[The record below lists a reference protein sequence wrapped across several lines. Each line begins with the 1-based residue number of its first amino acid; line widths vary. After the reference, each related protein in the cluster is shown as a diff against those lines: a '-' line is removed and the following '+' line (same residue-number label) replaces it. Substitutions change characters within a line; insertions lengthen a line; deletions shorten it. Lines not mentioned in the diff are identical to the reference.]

1 MTTMKKWIAL
11 LLTLTLLLSFTAC
24 MGGTDKPDATDPDD
38 TGASA
43 ELTENGSAA
52 DPSAAFDVG
61 SLNWVDGELD
71 CYGYKEQG
79 EDCYLSFRRPESFTA
94 VEHDNSGEQYRGYY
108 FHPENP
114 DATANESPYG
124 IYAYFMQGGYGGHK
138 AGFEESLPNGF
149 AERELG
155 GRTVLFGELPADE
168 NTGSHT
174 FVYYV
179 GYDEEDWA
187 RIWILLVEPEADGAF
202 RQTFE
207 QSLRFTKE

>member
-71 CYGYKEQG
+71 CYGYKGRAVPRLLLPPGKPGRDRERIPLRNLRLFHAG
-79 EDCYLSFRRPESFTA
+79 RLRRT
-94 VEHDNSGEQYRGYY
+94 
-108 FHPENP
+108 
-114 DATANESPYG
+114 
-124 IYAYFMQGGYGGHK
+124 
-138 AGFEESLPNGF
+138 
-149 AERELG
+149 
-155 GRTVLFGELPADE
+155 
-168 NTGSHT
+168 
-174 FVYYV
+174 
-179 GYDEEDWA
+179 
-187 RIWILLVEPEADGAF
+187 
-202 RQTFE
+202 
-207 QSLRFTKE
+207 

>member
-71 CYGYKEQG
+71 CYGYKAKG
-79 EDCYLSFRRPESFTA
+79 EDCYLSFRRPESCTA

-114 DATANESPYG
+114 DAT
-124 IYAYFMQGGYGGHK
+124 YAC
-138 AGFEESLPNGF
+138 LN
-149 AERELG
+149 
-155 GRTVLFGELPADE
+155 FGEA
-168 NTGSHT
+168 
-174 FVYYV
+174 FC
-179 GYDEEDWA
+179 
-187 RIWILLVEPEADGAF
+187 PEAIRERSLLLDGDIGEILSA
-202 RQTFE
+202 
-207 QSLRFTKE
+207 L